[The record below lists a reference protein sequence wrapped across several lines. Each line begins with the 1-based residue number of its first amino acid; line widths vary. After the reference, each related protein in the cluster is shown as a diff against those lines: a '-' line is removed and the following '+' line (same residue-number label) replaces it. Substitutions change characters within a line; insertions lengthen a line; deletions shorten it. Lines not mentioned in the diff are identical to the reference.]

1 MIKTFNGKTPQIAPT
16 AFVSEAAYVIGD
28 VQIGENSS
36 VWPGAVIRGD
46 FASIRIGNNSQIED
60 NCVVH
65 GAGSIVIG
73 DNVHIGHGAVIH
85 CLRIGNNVLIGMKAT
100 LLDNVVIGNSCV
112 VAANSLVSPGMRIA
126 DDSFVAGVP
135 AKVKGKTTSAQM
147 VLVEKGVKGY
157 VTLGLQCKRQGL

>member
-16 AFVSEAAYVIGD
+16 AFVSEAAYVVGD

-85 CLRIGNNVLIGMKAT
+85 CSRIGNSVLIGMKAT
-100 LLDNVVIGNSCV
+100 LLDDVVIGNSCV

-126 DDSFVAGVP
+126 DDSFVVGVP

-157 VTLGLQCKRQGL
+157 VILGLQCKRQGL